1 MCVGFINWTSIYG
14 PLTKLRHWEPGI
26 LCVSPRLF
34 IEWHKHIL
42 RGLEG
47 WLPNIYR
54 DSAGPTVLR
63 IWKYREHQGSQCPYL
78 HRLTIY
84 TEYIFT
90 LGSVFTSSRLGPY
103 PPSWVYCLRSPHLL
117 SHGTYPESARV
128 TTLNGNIFILFLYL
142 HDSLVRYRIFIQI
155 LQVFSHFFSLS
166 YFFGNFKYGNLSV
179 LTHWI

>member
-1 MCVGFINWTSIYG
+1 MAPQHLPW
-14 PLTKLRHWEPGI
+14 
-26 LCVSPRLF
+26 LCWAYCPQDMKVSGAPRF
-34 IEWHKHIL
+34 SVS
-42 RGLEG
+42 
-47 WLPNIYR
+47 LPAP
-54 DSAGPTVLR
+54 S
-63 IWKYREHQGSQCPYL
+63 
-78 HRLTIY
+78 LTIY